1 MKLRQKTWLIVGTAL
16 VSLPMIFFG
25 AASTVLLKGFSAL
38 EEQFAAQNVERVL
51 DALTNE
57 MDLLDGTVTDWGHWD
72 DTYNFALDR
81 NLEYLASNFSEEG
94 NTLFQLRVNLIVIL
108 DAQNQVLFAQR
119 GDLDAEEVIPISEDF
134 LEQLDPYLP
143 LFRQTELDG
152 SRSGIV
158 PLEEGRLLVA
168 SRPILT
174 TDLEGPIQGTML
186 MGRFLNASE
195 LKRLEALTSQPEIIL
210 EPLDSPQRSADF
222 QIAQERLTQQNRPM
236 VVRPLSRD
244 RIAGYALLES
254 ITGEPLLVVRVAQPR
269 SVYAQGQASLWYLL
283 LATAAT
289 AAIFGGITVIFLEQG
304 VLSRL
309 RQLNQRVN
317 HIGATHDLTTRVCLT
332 GQDELTELAQ
342 TINWTMDQLQ
352 QVQQSLKRTSEALA
366 ASNAEL
372 QQFAY
377 VASHDLQA
385 PLRKIE
391 SFGQLL
397 AADYS
402 PALDEG
408 GKAYLQRIQNSTR
421 QMRELIQ
428 ALLDL
433 ARVTTQS
440 QPFKAVNLTE
450 VLHEVIGDLTPQIQ
464 QLGAEVSVGSLP
476 TLEADPI
483 QMRQLFQNLIGNALK
498 FHNPGESPM
507 VSVSSKE
514 YQGGEAIK
522 SLNGKADEE
531 RYQIA
536 IADNGIGFDET
547 HQDRIFK
554 IFQRLHTR
562 EEYEGAGIGLAICAK
577 IVKRHHGE
585 ITASSQPDG
594 GATFAVT
601 LPIEQPKQ

>member
-25 AASTVLLKGFSAL
+25 AASTVLLRGFSAL

-397 AADYS
+397 EADYS

-440 QPFKAVNLTE
+440 QPFKAVDLTE

-507 VSVSSKE
+507 VSVSSQGC
-514 YQGGEAIK
+514 QGGEAIE

-585 ITASSQPDG
+585 ITASSPPAG

-601 LPIEQPKQ
+601 LPIGQPKQ